1 MAETSERMLLDVA
14 SHVLELA
21 KKYGA
26 QSADLIASRSTDFEV
41 KVADGAIVT
50 LTQAVSKGMGLR
62 IFVDGRMGFCTTSDF
77 SDAALASAVERAVL
91 LAREAA
97 SDPFNGLVDLE
108 PGLIVAG
115 DELELYDPAVVA
127 LSTDEKIRWAHALES
142 AARASDPRVRK
153 FRDSGV
159 ASGESH
165 MVLATSQGAMRALR
179 STGISLWCNPIA
191 EENGQLQ
198 TEVWYDSRT
207 HVADLD
213 APEVIGR
220 IAGQR
225 AARMLGA
232 KPVKTQRAHVIFEPS
247 MTAGFVAGIL
257 GAIDGD
263 AVFKKSSFLADK
275 LGKQIGVAG
284 LNVVDDPHRPRS
296 SGSSPFDGEGMPTYK
311 KQLVDKGVL
320 TTFLYDAYTAR
331 KAGVK
336 PTASSRRGYS
346 SPPHAGT
353 FNFIVEPGS
362 ASRDDIYRG
371 VDKAL
376 VLTRGLG
383 RGVNSV
389 TGEYSR
395 GANGLWIE
403 KGEVVHAV
411 QEITIAGDFL
421 QMLGNIDAIG
431 NDLQMRGSSGAP
443 TVRVAD
449 VTISGT

>member
-1 MAETSERMLLDVA
+1 MAKTSERMLLDVA
-14 SHVLELA
+14 DHVLSLA
-21 KKYGA
+21 KKHGA

-41 KVADGAIVT
+41 KVADGAINT

-77 SDAALASAVERAVL
+77 NDAALDSAVQRAVQ

-97 SDPFNGLVDLE
+97 SDPFNGLVELE

-115 DELELYDPAVVA
+115 DELQLYDPAVTQI
-127 LSTDEKIRWAHALES
+127 STDEKIRWAHALEE
-142 AARASDPRVRK
+142 AARASDPRVTK

-159 ASGESH
+159 ASGEAH
-165 MVLATSQGAMRALR
+165 MVMATSSGATRAIR

-191 EENGQLQ
+191 EADGQLQ
-198 TEVWYDSRT
+198 TEVWYDTRT
-207 HVADLD
+207 HVADLEK
-213 APEVIGR
+213 PELVGR
-220 IAGQR
+220 TAGLR

-232 KPVKTQRAHVIFEPS
+232 RPVKTQRAHIIFEPS
-247 MTAGFVAGIL
+247 MTAGFLGGML

-263 AVFKKSSFLADK
+263 AVYKKSSFLADK

-284 LNVVDDPHRPRS
+284 LNVIDDPLRPRGA
-296 SGSSPFDGEGMPTYK
+296 GSSPFDGEGLPTYAK
-311 KQLVDKGVL
+311 KIVDQGVL
-320 TTFLYDAYTAR
+320 TTFLYDSYTAR

-336 PTASSRRGYS
+336 PTASARRGYS

-353 FNFIVEPGS
+353 FNFIVQPGTME
-362 ASRDDIYRG
+362 RDAIYRG

-376 VLTRGLG
+376 VVTRGLG
-383 RGVNSV
+383 RGVSSV
-389 TGEYSR
+389 SGEYSR

-403 KGEVVHAV
+403 NGEVVHAV
-411 QEITIAGDFL
+411 QEVTIAGDFL
-421 QMLGNIDAIG
+421 TMLGNIDGIG
-431 NDLQMRGSSGAP
+431 SDLQMRGSSGAP
-443 TVRVAD
+443 TLRIAD